1 MISYN
6 KQPYTVPAFPVLTNN
21 MSPEERKAKLQMFAA
36 ERDAVEIAR
45 MRQLQEAQYLQRQ
58 EAAKNK
64 NTAKSTELETYSLRD
79 TRGIDIKEARR
90 VYPKLKDFN
99 TQMFT
104 GSSKEAKAYRFYPGA
119 WTDGPI
125 YVPPGSKKALEYEAY
140 TQLAAVARARGATA
154 SDLGRV
160 GLDPQDLEFKLRNSS
175 IPDFTK
181 VYQPKFYD
189 FEQALLRAEAQGA
202 SADQGLVNQMN
213 SLKEELL
220 KLSKA
225 VMDWASDPLVQ
236 GAAYFW
242 AGGRAAD
249 KKEVRRSNQRVAEY
263 TASVEAS
270 RLKFVNNPEEFIRSS
285 QSNLVKEPGLGES
298 AILIN
303 RPDLDQLKAPRAA
316 KQKPIPK
323 LKPPRLR

>member
-6 KQPYTVPAFPVLTNN
+6 KLAYTVPSFPVLTNN

-64 NTAKSTELETYSLRD
+64 NTAKSTVLETYSLND
-79 TRGIDIKEARR
+79 TRGNDIIDARSAYQGLKE
-90 VYPKLKDFN
+90 FN

-104 GSSKEAKAYRFYPGA
+104 GSSKEARAYRFYPGA

-125 YVPPGSKKALEYEAY
+125 YVPPGSKKALEYEAAI
-140 TQLAAVARARGATA
+140 QASGVLRAKYTA
-154 SDLGRV
+154 SDLARV
-160 GLDPQDLEFKLRNSS
+160 GLDRETIESKLRDSS
-175 IPDFTK
+175 IPDLTK

-213 SLKEELL
+213 SLKEELK
-220 KLSKA
+220 KLSSDVA
-225 VMDWASDPLVQ
+225 NWAKDPLVQ
-236 GAAYFW
+236 GAVQYW
-242 AGGRAAD
+242 ASGRAAD
-249 KKEVRRSNQRVAEY
+249 KKAVRYNNQLAAQHEA
-263 TASVEAS
+263 TANAN
-270 RLKFVNNPEEFIRSS
+270 RLKFVNNPDEFIRSN
-285 QSNLVKEPGLGES
+285 QSNLVKAPGLGES
-298 AILIN
+298 VILIN

-323 LKPPRLR
+323 LKPPRRR

>member
-21 MSPEERKAKLQMFAA
+21 MSPEEKKAKLQMYAA

-45 MRQLQEAQYLQRQ
+45 MRQLQDALYLQRQ

-64 NTAKSTELETYSLRD
+64 NTAKSTELETYSLND
-79 TRGIDIKEARR
+79 TRGRDIIDARKR
-90 VYPKLKDFN
+90 YPKLKDFN

-125 YVPPGSKKALEYEAY
+125 YAPPGSKKALEYEAY
-140 TQLAAVARARGATA
+140 TQLANTLRYKSTA
-154 SDLGRV
+154 SDLARA
-160 GLDPQDLEFKLRNSS
+160 GLDPETLESKLRNSS

-202 SADQGLVNQMN
+202 SADQNLVNQMN

-220 KLSKA
+220 KLSTDVA
-225 VMDWASDPLVQ
+225 NWAKDPLVQ
-236 GAAYFW
+236 GAVPSW
-242 AGGRAAD
+242 SSGRAAD
-249 KKEVRRSNQRVAEY
+249 KRQVRIQNQISAQHDARAE
-263 TASVEAS
+263 AG
-270 RLKFVNNPEEFIRSS
+270 RLKFVNNPDEFIRSS
-285 QSNLVKEPGLGES
+285 QSNLVKEPELGES
-298 AILIN
+298 VILIN
-303 RPDLDQLKAPRAA
+303 RPDLDQLTAPRVF

-323 LKPPRLR
+323 LKPPRRR